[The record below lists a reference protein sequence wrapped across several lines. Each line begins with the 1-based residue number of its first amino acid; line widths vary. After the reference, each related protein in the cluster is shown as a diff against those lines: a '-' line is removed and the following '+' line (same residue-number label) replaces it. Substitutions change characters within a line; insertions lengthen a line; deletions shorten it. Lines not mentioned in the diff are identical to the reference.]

1 MEIALKLVLHKATKN
16 TNKGIRKNK
25 GLPYIFTMY
34 IKVKQTKNKSSDQT
48 KQKKRRK
55 IACVVQKT
63 NLELVTTT

>member
-48 KQKKRRK
+48 KKKK
-55 IACVVQKT
+55 GEKLHALCKKPIWS
-63 NLELVTTT
+63 L